1 MSELKD
7 LTELVDRIT
16 LKKVKYHR
24 GHDGMSGLN
33 CDFYFDGKFIA
44 HVFDDAWGGGNQY
57 DQCMG
62 QDKKGM
68 PIMSQFD
75 WKILKEY
82 DTAYIY
88 NDTPL
93 NKDWDCVLNDVLQI
107 MENKKRDKEGI
118 IIAREDGYAIWKPR
132 VKKGRTSRS
141 INLAKTLS
149 LFGDKGLAVLQGG
162 YDEMIADGED
172 VLNKPHLASL
182 GIKV

>member
-1 MSELKD
+1 MRKLKD
-7 LTELVDRIT
+7 LTELQDRIT

-33 CDFYFDGKFIA
+33 CDFYFDGKFVA
-44 HVFDDAWGGGNQY
+44 HVYDDAWGGGNQY

-62 QDKKGM
+62 QDKDGM
-68 PIMSQFD
+68 PIISSFD

-88 NDTPL
+88 NGITLD
-93 NKDWDCVLNDVLQI
+93 KDWDCVLNDVLQI

-118 IIAREDGYAIWKPR
+118 ILAREDGYAVWKAR
-132 VKKGRTSRS
+132 VKKGGKTRS
-141 INLAKTLS
+141 INLAKTID
-149 LFGDKGLAVLQGG
+149 LFGAKGLALLQEG
-162 YDEMIADGED
+162 YDNMIADGEE
-172 VLNKPHLASL
+172 VLNKSHLASI